1 MVQPRSGRGGKSAR
15 GKGRGAGR
23 GRSSGDE
30 DGPVVVTLGVNKLK
44 SGIRQMRRLLS
55 KDLEPGKRI
64 EAERRL
70 NALERDLEAQLHAGK
85 ERNFAL
91 RYHKVKF
98 FERQKVHRRIRQ
110 LKKALQFMPENKQKT
125 ARAQLH
131 EARVM
136 LNYVMVRIC

>member
-1 MVQPRSGRGGKSAR
+1 MMQPLSGRGGKSTR
-15 GKGRGAGR
+15 GKGRAAGSA
-23 GRSSGDE
+23 RSTGED

-44 SGIRQMRRLLS
+44 SGIRQTRRLLS
-55 KDLEPGKRI
+55 RDLEPGKRI

-70 NALERDLEAQLHAGK
+70 NALMRDLEAQLHAGK
-85 ERNFAL
+85 ERTLAS

-98 FERQKVHRRIRQ
+98 FERQKIHRRIRQ
-110 LKKALQFMPENKQKT
+110 LNKALQTMPENKQKT

-136 LNYVMVRIC
+136 LNYIMVCLY